1 MKHRQTWAF
10 ALGKFMTDP
19 IWWFYLYWVPSFLN
33 QKFGVT
39 LSKMGPPIVAIYLI
53 ADVGS
58 IGGGWLSSWLIK
70 RGLTINRA
78 RKTAMLCMALCVVPI
93 VFAAVVENMWS
104 AVLLLGLACA
114 AHQGFSANIF
124 TIASDMFPRRAV
136 GSVVGFGGMMGAVGG
151 MLIATAAGWILQLTG
166 SYHSLFVLAGCAYLL
181 ALLVIHLIVPRL
193 EPARIGEEVK
203 A

>member
-1 MKHRQTWAF
+1 
-10 ALGKFMTDP
+10 
-19 IWWFYLYWVPSFLN
+19 
-33 QKFGVT
+33 
-39 LSKMGPPIVAIYLI
+39 MGPPIVVIYLI

-58 IGGGWLSSWLIK
+58 IGGGWLSSALIK
-70 RGLTINRA
+70 RGYSINRA

-93 VFAAVVENMWS
+93 VFAAVVDDMWT

-193 EPARIGEEVK
+193 EPAKIAEG
-203 A
+203 AGA